1 MTSAVD
7 QPGSEGQDHEHAQHE
22 HPPWAPPPPPM
33 PMQPPAPMQ
42 APGYIPPPPP
52 PDWVHAPPGAVPS
65 PVQQPGQ
72 PPYAAQQGQT
82 PHHPQ
87 TMQQPAH
94 FQQQPPQTGYP
105 PYAPPHP
112 YAAQPSFAAPPPQQ
126 PPYAYAVGQP
136 APLPAPAPAPPSS
149 PFGID
154 IRRLGIIAALL
165 IGIVI
170 AVVALFGRLSPTI
183 DGTRNVGVDPEGT
196 WQGPPV
202 KLAADGVSNL
212 PGGSASV
219 SYAASDDLTEVARD
233 ADMGAGPHDA
243 ANWTLRSKGSDAS
256 AFTITHVMYEP
267 PLKGNKDLDI
277 VLDNWSRTYDQKA
290 GKTLPVK
297 RTKVDGHTAY
307 RWSVPVSGGIKET
320 FWVVPGVIHSYWIQC
335 RTSKQAPRGISET
348 CGDLDRAVEFKTPP
362 EPVPDA

>member
-1 MTSAVD
+1 MPYA
-7 QPGSEGQDHEHAQHE
+7 
-22 HPPWAPPPPPM
+22 APP
-33 PMQPPAPMQ
+33 Q
-42 APGYIPPPPP
+42 
-52 PDWVHAPPGAVPS
+52 
-65 PVQQPGQ
+65 Q
-72 PPYAAQQGQT
+72 PPYSHAA
-82 PHHPQ
+82 PP
-87 TMQQPAH
+87 
-94 FQQQPPQTGYP
+94 QQPP
-105 PYAPPHP
+105 
-112 YAAQPSFAAPPPQQ
+112 

-136 APLPAPAPAPPSS
+136 APLPAPSPAPPSS

-154 IRRLGIIAALL
+154 IRRLGIIATLL

-183 DGTRNVGVDPEGT
+183 DGTRRVGVSPDGT

-219 SYAASDDLTEVARD
+219 SYAASDDLTEISRD

-256 AFTITHVMYEP
+256 SFTITHVMYEP
-267 PLKGNKDLDI
+267 PLRGPDDLRTVI
-277 VLDNWSRTYDQKA
+277 DNWSNTYDQKA
-290 GKTLPVK
+290 GKPLKVK

-307 RWSVPVSGGIKET
+307 RWSVPVSAGIKEN

-335 RTSKQAPRGISET
+335 RTSERAPRGIAET
-348 CGDLDRAVEFKTPP
+348 CADLDRAVKFNTPP